1 MASIDR
7 RERKQHKRWYLE
19 MSSSPGSSVV
29 KFQEL
34 PAPHS
39 YVKYGG
45 MEVSE
50 RNQNVDKD
58 LVVKRSWD
66 VALGP
71 SSRYR

>member
-1 MASIDR
+1 
-7 RERKQHKRWYLE
+7 
-19 MSSSPGSSVV
+19 VV

-58 LVVKRSWD
+58 LVVKVGWFVCVSYKS
-66 VALGP
+66 LCSEFL
-71 SSRYR
+71 SS